1 MGINE
6 KFRFMVRVR
15 ATHLVS
21 IYVRSIVLKWQL
33 SIRAV
38 RL

>member
-1 MGINE
+1 MVIHE
-6 KFRFMVRVR
+6 KVRFMVRVR

-21 IYVRSIVLKWQL
+21 IYVRSTVLKWQL
-33 SIRAV
+33 SFRAV